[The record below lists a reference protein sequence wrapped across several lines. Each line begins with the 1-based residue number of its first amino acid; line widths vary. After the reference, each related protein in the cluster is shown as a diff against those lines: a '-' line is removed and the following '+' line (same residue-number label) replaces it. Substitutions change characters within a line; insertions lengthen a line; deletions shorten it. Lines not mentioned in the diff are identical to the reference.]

1 VTDTPKK
8 SFTWHTFKMKN
19 DDFHDLLEPHRK
31 RLLRLARG
39 ILGTH
44 SAAEDAVQDAF
55 LKFIQHAP
63 SDLRSAE
70 AWLTTL
76 VRNLAI
82 DQYRHQRVQ
91 YPQRDAANVIDA
103 TNESDRWVTAMTD
116 SAIAHAAEL
125 NIDAAAA
132 LRVMTNHLTPHE
144 VAAVLLR
151 EVFDADYDEIAAS
164 IGKQVAACRQ
174 LVHRALARV
183 REHVRERG
191 DEHQRKNTNDDDVD
205 KELLFLYCRQSLVN
219 RNASM
224 LFAVLAEPQTTCAAM
239 SIAQAFLESTPANAE
254 STKVSLQFI
263 NGRFAIVLML
273 AMSCCALCRRG
284 RMRTRV

>member
-1 VTDTPKK
+1 
-8 SFTWHTFKMKN
+8 MKN
-19 DDFHDLLEPHRK
+19 NDLHDLLEPYRK
-31 RLLRLARG
+31 RLLRLAQG

-63 SDLRSAE
+63 SDLLSAE

-76 VRNLAI
+76 VRHLAI
-82 DQYRHQRVQ
+82 DQFRHQRVE
-91 YPQRDAANVIDA
+91 RGESTGIDTIA
-103 TNESDRWVTAMTD
+103 SWVTEMTD
-116 SAIAHAAEL
+116 GATAQAAEL

-132 LRVMTNHLTPHE
+132 LRVMTNYLTPHE

-164 IGKQVAACRQ
+164 IGKQEAACRQ
-174 LVHRALARV
+174 LVHRALKRTRERV
-183 REHVRERG
+183 REGGGQHK
-191 DEHQRKNTNDDDVD
+191 RKNANDDDAD
-205 KELLFLYCRQSLVN
+205 KELLFLYCWQSLAN

-224 LFAVLAEPQTTCAAM
+224 LFAVLAEPQTTCAAT
-239 SIAQAFLESTPANAE
+239 SIAQPFSQSMPINAE
-254 STKVSLQFI
+254 STKVSLQLI

-273 AMSCCALCRRG
+273 GNVVLCAVPVGPDATTCVMS
-284 RMRTRV
+284 

>member
-1 VTDTPKK
+1 
-8 SFTWHTFKMKN
+8 MKN
-19 DDFHDLLEPHRK
+19 DDLHNLLEPHRK
-31 RLLRLARG
+31 RLLRLAQG

-76 VRNLAI
+76 VRHLAI

-91 YPQRDAANVIDA
+91 YLQRGETTVIDA

-116 SAIAHAAEL
+116 SAIAEAAEL

-164 IGKQVAACRQ
+164 IGKQEAACRQ

-183 REHVRERG
+183 RERVCERERVRERG
-191 DEHQRKNTNDDDVD
+191 DEHQRKNTNDDDAD
-205 KELLFLYCRQSLVN
+205 KELLFLYCRQSLLN

-224 LFAVLAEPQTTCAAM
+224 LFAVLAEPQPTCAVT

-254 STKVSLQFI
+254 STRVSLQFI

-273 AMSCCALCRRG
+273 GNVVLCAVPVGPDANACVMS
-284 RMRTRV
+284 

>member
-1 VTDTPKK
+1 
-8 SFTWHTFKMKN
+8 MKN
-19 DDFHDLLEPHRK
+19 NDLHNLLEPHRK
-31 RLLRLARG
+31 RLLRLAQG

-76 VRNLAI
+76 VRHLAI

-91 YPQRDAANVIDA
+91 QLQVGESAGTDA
-103 TNESDRWVTAMTD
+103 TSDSSTAQ
-116 SAIAHAAEL
+116 AAEL
-125 NIDAAAA
+125 TIDAVVA
-132 LRVMTNHLTPHE
+132 LRVMTNYLTPHE

-151 EVFDADYDEIAAS
+151 EVFDADYGEIAAA
-164 IGKQVAACRQ
+164 IGKQEAACRQ

-183 REHVRERG
+183 RERVIERER
-191 DEHQRKNTNDDDVD
+191 EHPRKNTNDDDAD

-224 LFAVLAEPQTTCAAM
+224 LYAVLSEPQTTCTAK
-239 SIAQAFLESTPANAE
+239 SVAQPSMQSYAEATHAST
-254 STKVSLQFI
+254 TFSLRLI
-263 NGRFAIVLML
+263 NGRYAIVLML
-273 AMSCCALCRRG
+273 GDVVLCAVSVGPDVNAEVGCE
-284 RMRTRV
+284 T

>member
-1 VTDTPKK
+1 M
-8 SFTWHTFKMKN
+8 MKN
-19 DDFHDLLEPHRK
+19 NDLHDLLEPHRK

-76 VRNLAI
+76 VRHLAI
-82 DQYRHQRVQ
+82 DQYRRQRAQ
-91 YPQRDAANVIDA
+91 YLQRGDFTVMETITETD
-103 TNESDRWVTAMTD
+103 SWVTGMPDGAT
-116 SAIAHAAEL
+116 AQAAEL
-125 NIDAAAA
+125 KIDAAAA
-132 LRVMTNHLTPHE
+132 LRVMTNYLTPHE

-164 IGKQVAACRQ
+164 IGKQEAACRQ
-174 LVHRALARV
+174 LVHRALRRV
-183 REHVRERG
+183 REG
-191 DEHQRKNTNDDDVD
+191 GGEHKRNNANDDDAD
-205 KELLFLYCRQSLVN
+205 KELLFLYCWQSLAN

-239 SIAQAFLESTPANAE
+239 PIAQPFSQSMPVSAE
-254 STKVSLQFI
+254 STKISLQLI
-263 NGRFAIVLML
+263 NGRFVIVLML
-273 AMSCCALCRRG
+273 GNVVLCAVPVGPDATACVMS
-284 RMRTRV
+284 

>member
-1 VTDTPKK
+1 
-8 SFTWHTFKMKN
+8 MKN
-19 DDFHDLLEPHRK
+19 NDLHDLLEPHRK
-31 RLLRLARG
+31 RLLLLARS

-70 AWLTTL
+70 AWLTTV
-76 VRNLAI
+76 VRHLAI
-82 DQYRHQRVQ
+82 DQFRYQRAQ
-91 YPQRDAANVIDA
+91 TLQRGESTVIEADGW
-103 TNESDRWVTAMTD
+103 TDDMTD
-116 SAIAHAAEL
+116 SPAARVAEL
-125 NIDAAAA
+125 NVDAVVA
-132 LRVMTNHLTPHE
+132 LRVMTNYLTPHE

-164 IGKQVAACRQ
+164 IGKQEAACRQ
-174 LVHRALARV
+174 LVHRALRRV
-183 REHVRERG
+183 REGG
-191 DEHQRKNTNDDDVD
+191 DEHKNANDDVD
-205 KELLFLYCRQSLVN
+205 KELLFLYCWQSLVS

-239 SIAQAFLESTPANAE
+239 SIAQPYMEPYVQPYAESTPANAE
-254 STKVSLQFI
+254 STKVSLQLI

-273 AMSCCALCRRG
+273 GNVVLCAVPVGPDVNACVTL
-284 RMRTRV
+284 

>member
-1 VTDTPKK
+1 
-8 SFTWHTFKMKN
+8 MKN
-19 DDFHDLLEPHRK
+19 NDLHNLLEPHRK
-31 RLLRLARG
+31 RLLHLARG
-39 ILGTH
+39 ILGAH

-76 VRNLAI
+76 VRHLAI
-82 DQYRHQRVQ
+82 DQYRQQRVKHHQ
-91 YPQRDAANVIDA
+91 HGEAAVID
-103 TNESDRWVTAMTD
+103 TITGFDSWVTEMTD
-116 SAIAHAAEL
+116 SATAQAAEL

-132 LRVMTNHLTPHE
+132 LRVMTNYLAPHE

-151 EVFDADYDEIAAS
+151 EVFDADYDEIAAA
-164 IGKQVAACRQ
+164 IGKQEATCRQ
-174 LVHRALARV
+174 LVHRALKRT
-183 REHVRERG
+183 REHVREG
-191 DEHQRKNTNDDDVD
+191 GGEHKRKNANDDDAD
-205 KELLFLYCRQSLVN
+205 KDLLFLYCWQSLAS

-239 SIAQAFLESTPANAE
+239 SIAQTLSQAMPANAE
-254 STKVSLQFI
+254 STKVSLQFV

-273 AMSCCALCRRG
+273 GNVVLCAVPVGPDATACVML
-284 RMRTRV
+284 

>member
-1 VTDTPKK
+1 
-8 SFTWHTFKMKN
+8 MKN
-19 DDFHDLLEPHRK
+19 DDLHDLLEPHRK
-31 RLLRLARG
+31 RLLHLARG

-44 SAAEDAVQDAF
+44 SAAEDTVQDAF

-82 DQYRHQRVQ
+82 DQYRHQRAQ

-116 SAIAHAAEL
+116 SAIEHAAEL

-151 EVFDADYDEIAAS
+151 EVFDADYNEIAAS
-164 IGKQVAACRQ
+164 ISKQEAACRQ

-183 REHVRERG
+183 RERVCKRERERG
-191 DEHQRKNTNDDDVD
+191 DEHQRKNTNDDDAD

-224 LFAVLAEPQTTCAAM
+224 LFAVLAEPQPTCAVT

-254 STKVSLQFI
+254 STKVSLQLI

-273 AMSCCALCRRG
+273 GNVVLCAVPVGPDANACVMS
-284 RMRTRV
+284 